1 MIRIIDNETG
11 EVKEYN
17 LIQAK
22 QIILKTIKGVWKK
35 NKDSTI
41 LTLLNICN
49 ELIREYE
56 ELYHKHNSWGGYHD
70 TWILYK

>member
-56 ELYHKHNSWGGYHD
+56 ELYHKHNS
-70 TWILYK
+70 

>member
-56 ELYHKHNSWGGYHD
+56 ELYHKHN
-70 TWILYK
+70 L

>member
-56 ELYHKHNSWGGYHD
+56 ELYHKHN
-70 TWILYK
+70 I

>member
-56 ELYHKHNSWGGYHD
+56 ELYHKHNF
-70 TWILYK
+70 